1 MLEKLTEA
9 SFSEHVGSTFAV
21 RVDSC
26 GPVEIELVECKQFGG
41 DAKAQRR
48 PFSLLFRG
56 AKGLDMPQQI
66 YTLEHERLGSLEIFI
81 VPIGP
86 VEGGM
91 GFEAVFT

>member
-21 RVDSC
+21 RVDSADL
-26 GPVEIELVECKQFGG
+26 VEIELVECNTLGR
-41 DAKAQRR
+41 DATAERR

-56 AKGLDMPQQI
+56 PKDLDMPQQI
-66 YTLEHERLGSLEIFI
+66 YTMEHERLGSLEIFI
-81 VPIGP
+81 VPVGP

-91 GFEAVFT
+91 GFEAVFA